1 MVAKPGKLPALLEL
15 VQKWGEELDF
25 QGAGVLSVPL
35 GGQSGAVRTSIL
47 LERLQAS
54 EDLRAQIA
62 ASARGPELLELID
75 GPVMRGVARIT
86 YVNQPE
92 LSS

>member
-47 LERLQAS
+47 LERLQRTF
-54 EDLRAQIA
+54 EHRLQ
-62 ASARGPELLELID
+62 
-75 GPVMRGVARIT
+75 PVPVGRSCW
-86 YVNQPE
+86 N
-92 LSS
+92 